1 MNAENSL
8 DETLAL
14 LGQSQICTHGHLPV
28 AAAFC
33 RRLGLVEAVDAL
45 VPSQMQTSAGLV
57 VQAMVLDVLSGR
69 TPLYRIENFMAG
81 QDVELL
87 LGKSVDPRAFTDTN
101 LSRCLDA
108 LFEAGTSKIV
118 AELGRRAVTGFGL
131 DTSVASYDT
140 TSTSVWGEY
149 RACEG
154 DNPPPGPVVTYGHSK
169 DALPHL
175 KQFMT
180 ELLCVDRGVPI
191 FGQTRDGNSSDKTS
205 NNELLSRISSI
216 MARHGLGPGAFV
228 YAADSAM
235 VTNGNLEAV
244 GDALFVSRL
253 PATYGECA
261 RAIAEAVGAGRW
273 ISIGALAES
282 AASSKSRPAA
292 VYRGFETTVDVDG
305 KTYRA
310 LVVHSSSHDAR
321 RQKKLDKAVAQSAQN
336 IQKALKPLEK
346 IYYCEQDALEAARQ
360 AQALSDPMHAVAA
373 SLRPVE
379 FRKRGRP
386 PKQGPAPTETRYELV
401 CALQL
406 NQEEVDRVRAL
417 AGCFV
422 LISNVPVEGQ
432 NAMDSKQLL
441 TTYKGQY
448 GVESDF
454 AFLKDPLVVNDLFL
468 KTPKRIEALGMIL
481 IIALIVWRLME
492 RSMRVHVQN
501 TKTALPGWDRK
512 PTMKPTAFMMSTKI
526 VYIQVALLAGRR
538 CLLSKLSD
546 AQLAFLHAMG
556 TGPDAFLDP
565 SFQCRP
571 IIPAKSDSQG

>member
-1 MNAENSL
+1 MNVDKSL
-8 DETLAL
+8 VPELAL
-14 LGQSQICTHGHLPV
+14 LEKSEIFTHGHLPV

-33 RRLGLVEAVDAL
+33 RRLGLVEAINTM
-45 VPSQMQTSAGLV
+45 VPSQMQTSPGLV

-69 TPLYRIENFMAG
+69 TPLYRLEDFMAG

-87 LGKSVDPRAFTDTN
+87 LGQSIASHAFNDTN

-108 LFEAGTSKIV
+108 LFDAGTSKIV
-118 AELGRRAVTGFGL
+118 TELGRRAVVAFGL

-154 DNPPPGPVVTYGHSK
+154 DAPPPGPVVTYGHSK

-191 FGQTRDGNSSDKTS
+191 FGQTRNGNSSDKTS
-205 NNELLSRISSI
+205 NNELLTRISSI
-216 MARHGLGPGAFV
+216 MARHGLGAGAFV

-235 VTNGNLEAV
+235 VTKSNLEAI
-244 GDALFVSRL
+244 GDVLFVSRL

-261 RAIAEAVGAGRW
+261 RAIAAAVDIGQW
-273 ISIGALAES
+273 VSIGALAEN
-282 AASSKSRPAA
+282 ADASPSRPAA
-292 VYRGFETTVDVDG
+292 VYRCHETTVDLHG

-321 RQKKLDKAVAQSAQN
+321 RQKKLDKALAQSAKVLQ
-336 IQKALKPLEK
+336 AAFKPFEK
-346 IYYCEQDALEAARQ
+346 IYFCEEDAQEAARQ
-360 AQALSDPMHAVAA
+360 AQSLSDRMHAVAA
-373 SLRPVE
+373 ALRPVQV
-379 FRKRGRP
+379 RKRGRP
-386 PKQGPAPTETRYELV
+386 PKQGPAPTHTRYELT
-401 CALQL
+401 CSLKI
-406 NQEEVDRVRAL
+406 NQDEVDRVRAL

-422 LISNVPVEGQ
+422 LLSNVPIEGEQ
-432 NAMDSKQLL
+432 AMDSKQLL
-441 TTYKGQY
+441 KTYKGQY

-468 KTPKRIEALGMIL
+468 KTPARIEALGMVLIL
-481 IIALIVWRLME
+481 ALLVWRLME

-501 TKTALPGWDRK
+501 TQAALPGWDRK

-526 VYIQVALLAGRR
+526 VSIQVALIAGRR
-538 CLLSKLSD
+538 FLLKNLAT
-546 AQLAFLHAMG
+546 AQLAFLKAMG
-556 TGPDAFLDP
+556 TGPAAFLDP
-565 SFQCRP
+565 SYRCQP
-571 IIPAKSDSQG
+571 IIPAKSDFSG